1 VTSTGPGGHLST
13 DRNDGAGFAA
23 GDFDF
28 LFFDF
33 FPMPPV
39 CPLELSVTR
48 ASTDLP
54 AVGKLG
60 LFDVTRDDF
69 DAITTSVRGF
79 RWRQEVEV
87 VEIGSPQRL
96 APHALALEAEVKTAG
111 DEAMAS
117 GRLVILHNPAG
128 DETWDGCT
136 RLVSFTQ
143 AQVEF
148 EMATDPLLADVA
160 WSWLTDAL
168 RHADADHTAA
178 SGTVT
183 AMTSRSFG
191 ELDTK
196 PDCAEVEVR
205 CSWTALDDG
214 KIARHVAAWQEM
226 LCQLAG
232 LEPLADG
239 VITLGRRAVGTR

>member
-1 VTSTGPGGHLST
+1 MANTRLGLSDVVT
-13 DRNDGAGFAA
+13 DRFTTISAA
-23 GDFDF
+23 A
-28 LFFDF
+28 
-33 FPMPPV
+33 
-39 CPLELSVTR
+39 R
-48 ASTDLP
+48 A
-54 AVGKLG
+54 
-60 LFDVTRDDF
+60 
-69 DAITTSVRGF
+69 F
-79 RWRQEVEV
+79 RWRPEVDV
-87 VEIGSPQRL
+87 IEIGSPQRL
-96 APHALALEAEVKTAG
+96 APHALAFEAEVG
-111 DEAMAS
+111 VPGGEPEAT
-117 GRLVILHNPAG
+117 GRLVILYNPEG
-128 DETWDGCT
+128 DDTWGGCT

-168 RHADADHTAA
+168 RHAGAEHTAA

-191 ELDTK
+191 ELETK

-205 CSWTALDDG
+205 CSWTAIDD
-214 KIARHVAAWQEM
+214 ASVERHMAAWQEM

-239 VITLGRRAVGTR
+239 VISLGRRAVGTR